1 MINIFFF
8 IFLFIGTIKLIGILH
23 VNAVEGTLLWLY
35 FLTKLL
41 SRASDFSCVLDQK
54 LLEKCFSNKLRFLHF
69 PCYQNLYIWFA
80 VVLESTF
87 NKSCHLRRKIYPLIK
102 RTKLESNNCLP
113 FFTSLIRVNLESNF
127 LNSSCSRAKMP
138 SHSIKLREYKKKSG
152 SNSQTNVA

>member
-1 MINIFFF
+1 MINLFFF

-23 VNAVEGTLLWLY
+23 VNGVEGTLLWLY

-41 SRASDFSCVLDQK
+41 SRATFHVYLIK
-54 LLEKCFSNKLRFLHF
+54 NFLETAFSNKLRFLHF
-69 PCYQNLYIWFA
+69 LCYQNLYIWFT

-113 FFTSLIRVNLESNF
+113 FFTSLMRVNLESNF

-138 SHSIKLREYKKKSG
+138 SHSIQLGE
-152 SNSQTNVA
+152 